1 MENMLFRPN
10 ERLLVEEKFLD
21 LPAYDFLKGAC
32 ERVMS
37 SGPYSPAGGEALSPE
52 NAGGKAALHPA
63 ELFYQCFFIIDT
75 LKCKTS
81 SLRAAYCNGRVWNE
95 LISYFRDEGYTLP
108 LEELGLVAGCIVLG
122 AAELLLRAGMEHLSS
137 VNALTMQLQH
147 YAPSSVAVLV
157 GAYRMSGRTVD
168 EEELARMMGEYMASD
183 RMYSQDINDLL
194 DSQENAVSESSSE
207 GLSSGFPQEA
217 TATAGFVRIA
227 PRKKTSVLVV
237 LNAMYKAGWFVDA
250 DGGELTNRDAV
261 LNDIL
266 NHAFGIDKA
275 TAISQ
280 TINPSNNINGN
291 AKNELLLR
299 RLLVED
305 EMESFISDLQQELL
319 HTIETRE
326 NG

>member
-1 MENMLFRPN
+1 M
-10 ERLLVEEKFLD
+10 
-21 LPAYDFLKGAC
+21 
-32 ERVMS
+32 
-37 SGPYSPAGGEALSPE
+37 
-52 NAGGKAALHPA
+52 
-63 ELFYQCFFIIDT
+63 
-75 LKCKTS
+75 
-81 SLRAAYCNGRVWNE
+81 
-95 LISYFRDEGYTLP
+95 
-108 LEELGLVAGCIVLG
+108 AGCIVLG

-147 YAPSSVAVLV
+147 HAPSSVAVLV

-291 AKNELLLR
+291 AKMNFCFVVSSTRTRWRASSAICNRSCCIPLKQGKTDDFLPRNVKILL
-299 RLLVED
+299 
-305 EMESFISDLQQELL
+305 
-319 HTIETRE
+319 
-326 NG
+326 

>member
-1 MENMLFRPN
+1 MGNMLFRPN
-10 ERLLVEEKFLD
+10 ERLLVEEKYLD
-21 LPAYDFLKGAC
+21 LPAYNFLKGAC

-37 SGPYSPAGGEALSPE
+37 SGPYSPAGGDALSSE
-52 NAGGKAALHPA
+52 NAGGRAALHPA
-63 ELFYQCFFIIDT
+63 ELFYQCFIIIDT
-75 LKCKTS
+75 LKCKTYA
-81 SLRAAYCNGRVWNE
+81 LGTAYCNGRVWNE
-95 LISYFRDEGYTLP
+95 LISYFRDGGYTLP
-108 LEELGLVAGCIVLG
+108 PEVLGLVAGCIVQG

-137 VNALTMQLQH
+137 ANALTAQLQH
-147 YAPSSVAVLV
+147 HASSSVAALV

-168 EEELARMMGEYMASD
+168 EEELACKMKEYMASD
-183 RMYSQDINDLL
+183 RMYSQDINELL
-194 DSQENAVSESSSE
+194 DSQENAVSEPSYE
-207 GLSSGFPQEA
+207 GHSSGFPQEA
-217 TATAGFVRIA
+217 TASAGFVRIA

-266 NHAFGIDKA
+266 SHAFGIDKN

-299 RLLVED
+299 RLLDED
-305 EMESFISDLQQELL
+305 EMESYISDLQQELL